1 MWSSVC
7 PRRQGWSSGH
17 SLPDEAPN
25 TVDTLH
31 ALSSDL
37 PSVEYA
43 ARLPRGFRAGAATA
57 GVKKSGRPDLSV
69 VVVDSRAGSVA
80 ATFTPNR
87 FASAPVLLSKAHLA
101 TVDPAGA
108 GRYGRTAA
116 LLSVSGCANAA
127 TGDAG
132 MDDQRRLADV
142 LGAAIG
148 VPADQTLAVATGM
161 IGPRY
166 PMERIEPALARL
178 VADGLTASDDAF
190 VAVAEALRTTDS
202 KAKWATA
209 VVELPDVDGTLRRV
223 TVSGVAKGVGM
234 IHPRMATMLAYLLTD
249 ADVDPADLSRMLRPI
264 VARTWDQ
271 LSVDGDTSTS
281 DTVFLVT
288 SGAAGAARVTTGSA
302 AWAVLSGAVEAVAR
316 SLARQQAAD
325 GEGATSLLTCQVSGA
340 ADDADAR
347 AAARAV
353 VSSSLVKAAIH
364 GRDPNWGRIADA
376 LGNAQLAD
384 AAVLEAAGLST
395 EEAARRGGSRLDL
408 DPDAVRIAI
417 AGIEV
422 FRGIPI
428 DFDAAA
434 VSAAMD
440 TEEIVVRVDLGS
452 GPGTGEAFGCDLT
465 EAYVRENSE
474 YST

>member
-1 MWSSVC
+1 MTA
-7 PRRQGWSSGH
+7 SGELLRA
-17 SLPDEAPN
+17 LP
-25 TVDTLH
+25 
-31 ALSSDL
+31 SDL
-37 PSVEYA
+37 PAVEAA
-43 ARLPRGFRAGAATA
+43 ARLPNGFRAGAATA

-69 VVVDSRAGSVA
+69 VLVEGGAGAVA

-87 FASAPVLLSKAHLA
+87 FASAPVLLSRAHLA
-101 TVDPAGA
+101 TVDPGGV
-108 GRYGRTAA
+108 GRYGTTAA

-132 MDDQRRLADV
+132 MAEQRRLAEV
-142 LGAAIG
+142 LGAAMG
-148 VPADQTLAVATGM
+148 VRPEQTLAVATGM

-166 PMERIEPALARL
+166 PMDRIEPALERL
-178 VADGLTASDDAF
+178 VAGGLTSTDDAY

-202 KAKWATA
+202 RTKWAT
-209 VVELPDVDGTLRRV
+209 VGTQLLDATGTARAV
-223 TVSGVAKGVGM
+223 TVSGVAKAWASST
-234 IHPRMATMLAYLLTD
+234 HAWPRCSPTCSRM
-249 ADVDPADLSRMLRPI
+249 PPSPRPIFSRMLRPV

-281 DTVFLVT
+281 DTVFLVASGA
-288 SGAAGAARVTTGSA
+288 SGAAPVTPGSA
-302 AWAVLSGAVEAVAR
+302 AWAKLAGSVEAVCR

-340 ADDADAR
+340 RDDADAR

-353 VSSSLVKAAIH
+353 VSSSLFKAAVH

-384 AAVLEAAGLST
+384 AAVLEAAGLPY

-408 DPDAVRIAI
+408 DPDRVRIAI
-417 AGIEV
+417 AGVEV
-422 FRGIPI
+422 FSGTPC
-428 DFDAAA
+428 DFDAGV
-434 VSAAMD
+434 VSAAMATD
-440 TEEIVVRVDLGS
+440 EVLVRVDLGV
-452 GPGTGEAFGCDLT
+452 GDGVGEAFGCDLT